1 MAKVTVVK
9 PRTERIQPGIWR
21 LKLPC
26 PWPGV
31 PHGNAWALQRGAGL
45 VLVDTG
51 VGGPGRLRMLDI
63 ALAQA
68 GFGVEDIKL
77 VVCTH
82 AHSDHYGLAASIC
95 EQTGCELWMHPK
107 WEHIRLQADD
117 PQMAL
122 ERRLEVGRMSGV
134 PVVALD
140 RYRQERTDK
149 PEAEIDGIRPPDREL
164 VPGVEVE
171 TDIGT
176 WQVIE
181 TPGHAP
187 SHVCLHQPE
196 RRLMLSGDHLLGRTV
211 LFFDY
216 GHTADPF
223 GEYLA
228 SLDRVEPLRDRPLP
242 ARPRQTVP
250 RPGARRSPTSAA
262 RPSELL
268 DQVRAGLA
276 DGAEPTAFEVVEA
289 IVGRENLSAADRR
302 LPAADRPRLP
312 RPPGGARR
320 GEPGPRLRS
329 AALACLSASALHSP
343 SSSTR
348 AGCGASI
355 GASPSR

>member
-1 MAKVTVVK
+1 MAEAQVVK

-31 PHGNAWALQRGAGL
+31 PHGNAWAMQQGAGL
-45 VLVDTG
+45 VLFDTG
-51 VGGPGRLRMLDI
+51 VGGRGRLRMLDI

-68 GFGVEDIKL
+68 GFGVEDVKL

-82 AHSDHYGLAASIC
+82 AHTDHYGLAAPIC

-117 PQMAL
+117 PQSAL
-122 ERRLEVGRMSGV
+122 EQRLEVGRMSGV
-134 PVVALD
+134 PMAALD
-140 RYRQERTDK
+140 RYRVRAEK
-149 PEAEIDGIRPPDREL
+149 PEDLIDGIRAPDREL

-196 RRLMLSGDHLLGRTV
+196 RRLLVSGDHLLGRAA

-216 GHTADPF
+216 GHTPDPF

-228 SLDRVEPLRDRPLP
+228 SLDRIEPLSVGLCLPGHGKPFRDPEAKIEAVRGQ
-242 ARPRQTVP
+242 A
-250 RPGARRSPTSAA
+250 G
-262 RPSELL
+262 ELL
-268 DQVRAGLA
+268 DSVRAQVAG
-276 DGAEPTAFEVVEA
+276 GAEPTAYEVVEG
-289 IVGRENLSAADRR
+289 IVGRDNLTAATAGFM
-302 LPAADRPRLP
+302 LQIV
-312 RPPGGARR
+312 
-320 GEPGPRLRS
+320 
-329 AALACLSASALHSP
+329 LACLDHLAVLGEVHRVPDSDP
-343 SSSTR
+343 QRWR
-348 AGCGASI
+348 A
-355 GASPSR
+355 

>member
-1 MAKVTVVK
+1 MAQATVVK
-9 PRTERIQPGIWR
+9 PRTERIQPGVWR

-31 PHGNAWALQRGAGL
+31 PHGNAWAVQRGAGL
-45 VLVDTG
+45 VLFDTG
-51 VGGPGRLRMLDI
+51 VGGRGRLRMLDI

-68 GFGVEDIKL
+68 GFGVEDVEL

-95 EQTGCELWMHPK
+95 EETGCELWMHPR

-117 PQMAL
+117 PAAAL

-134 PVVALD
+134 PLAALD

-149 PEAEIDGIRPPDREL
+149 PESEIDGIRPPDREL

-176 WQVIE
+176 WQVYE

-196 RRLMLSGDHLLGRTV
+196 RKLMISGDHLLGRTV

-223 GEYLA
+223 GEYMD
-228 SLDRVEPLRDRPLP
+228 SLDAVEPLAVDLCLPGHGKPFRDPQAKIADVR
-242 ARPRQTVP
+242 RQ
-250 RPGARRSPTSAA
+250 AD
-262 RPSELL
+262 ELL
-268 DQVRAGLA
+268 GKVRAGLA
-276 DGAEPTAFEVVEA
+276 GGAEPTAFELVEG
-289 IVGRENLSAADRR
+289 IVGRENLRAGN
-302 LPAADRPRLP
+302 
-312 RPPGGARR
+312 GGFI
-320 GEPGPRLRS
+320 LQIV
-329 AALACLSASALHSP
+329 LACLDHLAVRGEAHPVPDSDP
-343 SSSTR
+343 QRWR
-348 AGCGASI
+348 A
-355 GASPSR
+355 